1 MCVCV
6 HAHAFTSIFMV
17 YFRIKDMIWY
27 DVSMK
32 TDDDC
37 PQKNA
42 AHATILIHVE
52 ISATDWRALASQPN
66 AFY

>member
-17 YFRIKDMIWY
+17 YFRIKDMIWD

-37 PQKNA
+37 PQKM
-42 AHATILIHVE
+42 L
-52 ISATDWRALASQPN
+52 LMPP
-66 AFY
+66 Y